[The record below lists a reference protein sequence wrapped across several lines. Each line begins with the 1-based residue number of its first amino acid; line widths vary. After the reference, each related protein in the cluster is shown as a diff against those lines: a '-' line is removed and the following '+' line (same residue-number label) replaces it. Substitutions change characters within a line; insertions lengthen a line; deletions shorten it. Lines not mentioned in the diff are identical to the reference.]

1 MENPHAER
9 QAALLQR
16 ILKNVSKCNEAFHEV
31 NTCMDEIIRANAPV
45 KTAAELAMKYK
56 RNVLYNANLEAGG
69 DPKARP

>member
-31 NTCMDEIIRANAPV
+31 NTCMDVRKILWGMDEEGSTDLR
-45 KTAAELAMKYK
+45 
-56 RNVLYNANLEAGG
+56 
-69 DPKARP
+69 